1 VTQLRQIMLEELER
15 RNYAQS
21 TIHTYI
27 RTVEHYSRHFHRS
40 PDQLGLEH
48 IREYQAAMF
57 HTWKPAPN
65 TVAQRLAALRFLYI
79 QVLKRGWSAAE
90 TPYPKKVLHLPEI
103 LTQAEV
109 ARLIDATE
117 TPFQRILVM
126 TLYATG
132 ARPAEVAALKVSDID
147 SQRMVVHIHGGKGR
161 KDRDVMLSPALLE
174 ALRTYWRGIRR
185 KPTVWLF
192 PGNRWHTSSRPVTT
206 RVLCTACRQAAVR
219 AGLKHKNIHPHT
231 LRHCFA
237 THLLEAGADLRTI
250 QVLLGHRDLEEATTY
265 LHLSSKHL
273 SATSSPLDAL
283 ALGTPQPGTQG
294 EAQRSA

>member
-1 VTQLRQIMLEELER
+1 MTEELER

-21 TIHTYI
+21 TIRAYI
-27 RTVEHYSRHFHRS
+27 RTIEHFARHFHSS
-40 PDQLGLEH
+40 PDLLSPEH
-48 IREYQAAMF
+48 IRQYQAAMF
-57 HTWKPAPN
+57 RTWKLAPN
-65 TVAQRLAALRFLYI
+65 TVTQRLAALRFLYI
-79 QVLKRGWSAAE
+79 QVLKRGWSVAE

-103 LTQAEV
+103 LSQQEV

-132 ARPAEVAALKVSDID
+132 ARRAEVARLKVSDID
-147 SQRMVVHIHGGKGR
+147 SQRMVVHIRGGKGR

-174 ALRTYWRGIRR
+174 ELRTYWRGLRR

-192 PGNRWHTSSRPVTT
+192 PGNKWHTSNRPVTT
-206 RVLCTACRQAAVR
+206 KVLWTACQQAALR
-219 AGLKHKNIHPHT
+219 AGLEHKHIHPHT

-250 QVLLGHRDLEEATTY
+250 QILLGHRDLEETTIY
-265 LHLSSKHL
+265 LHLSRKHL
-273 SATSSPLDAL
+273 SAIGSPLDML
-283 ALGTPQPGTQG
+283 VLGASG
-294 EAQRSA
+294 EALRRA